1 MDLFVNCRAF
11 FVVIFLDKF
20 LGTHQPPMD
29 RQRVQQQV
37 FNSSSSSFLK
47 AKFSPPDEVSPGVMW
62 SFGCWPNKTIAFVH
76 SSFLKM
82 KTVISQ

>member
-47 AKFSPPDEVSPGVMW
+47 AKFSPRTKLVRESCGAL
-62 SFGCWPNKTIAFVH
+62 GAGQIRRLLLCTAA
-76 SSFLKM
+76 FLK
-82 KTVISQ
+82 